1 MNTTYYESKNRVC
14 RPVCSRDAVFNYT
27 ILDCVKCNSDQYKN
41 FTTEQCIT
49 CPKNCSAC
57 EVVSNKV
64 QCTSCKSSTMV
75 VDFSE
80 KNCRPN
86 CTNADH
92 YFDFKAWQ
100 CKACPSGK
108 IINQTNKQCDACP
121 KYCSAC
127 YSNSTSKNIECSRC
141 SSGYLLDKTMRL
153 CRPACLSWMSFYFET
168 GTCRE
173 CPPY

>member
-1 MNTTYYESKNRVC
+1 M
-14 RPVCSRDAVFNYT
+14 
-27 ILDCVKCNSDQYKN
+27 I
-41 FTTEQCIT
+41 
-49 CPKNCSAC
+49 
-57 EVVSNKV
+57 
-64 QCTSCKSSTMV
+64 

-100 CKACPSGK
+100 CKACPAGK
-108 IINQTNKQCDACP
+108 IINQTNKQCDTCP

-127 YSNSTSKNIECSRC
+127 YTNSTTKKIECSKC
-141 SSGYLLDKTMRL
+141 SSGYLLDRDMRL
-153 CRPACLSWMSFYFET
+153 CRPACASWMSYYWET

-173 CPPY
+173 CPPYQTYSYATRKCESCAFGCIDCYTQFTKKTSSCITCDSSTLFDYKTF